1 MIEKLLIFF
10 RNNIK
15 MREKIL
21 VWILLLISQ
30 FTFSQIKGVVKDS
43 LTGNPIPFVNIWVE
57 NENIGTTS
65 EDDGTFEIKTS
76 EKSKNLIFSTIGFVT
91 KRYAIDNLST
101 IVLKPTVYQLED
113 VVIFKLKNTKQIE
126 IGDSKK
132 RFYLPEP
139 QNSPW
144 ILARKINFDESNSDA
159 RFLKTL
165 IYYTKSELDSAKF
178 RVRVFS
184 VSKKDLPDEDLLS
197 KEIIVQVKKGRHK
210 TEVDMSTYKIEVP
223 KEGII
228 VGFES
233 LLIEENRYK
242 EKFGIQNSKK
252 TVKIDNYDPH
262 ILYQYINS
270 ESSYTFGKGRWIKQ
284 QMYMNREWHK
294 NKTVIAPVIKAV
306 LTN

>member
-1 MIEKLLIFF
+1 
-10 RNNIK
+10 
-15 MREKIL
+15 MREKIP

-43 LTGNPIPFVNIWVE
+43 LTGNPIPYVNIWVE

-65 EDDGTFEIKTS
+65 EEEGTFEIKTS
-76 EKSKNLIFSTIGFVT
+76 EKSKNLIFSTIGFET
-91 KRYAIDNLST
+91 KRYSIDNLST

-113 VVIFKLKNTKQIE
+113 VVISKLKNTKQIE

-139 QNSPW
+139 QTTPW
-144 ILARKINFDESNSDA
+144 ILAKKINFDESNSDA

-184 VSKKDLPDEDLLS
+184 VSKKDFPEEDLLS

-210 TEVDMSTYKIEVP
+210 TEVDLSTYKIEVP

-242 EKFGIQNSKK
+242 EKFGLQNSKK

-270 ESSYTFGKGRWIKQ
+270 ESSYTFRTGKWVKQ

>member
-1 MIEKLLIFF
+1 
-10 RNNIK
+10 

-65 EDDGTFEIKTS
+65 EEDGTFEIKTS
-76 EKSKNLIFSTIGFVT
+76 EKSKNLIFSTIGFET

-306 LTN
+306 LTNK